1 MKKFS
6 SKEYILYNTIIEAKF
21 QKNGERVMAMEKLIE
36 IESAMVAPVLDLL
49 LQDKTTKRKIIWATD
64 TYENL
69 GEGFGDKEP
78 ITLLLLRYHPEVIK
92 PRIEKSQEAQ
102 IARTRKRAEVFTPAW
117 LCNVMNNY
125 CDEDWFGCPGV
136 FNLPGEDHGWQVT
149 EGTIEFPDQKTWQ
162 DYVNSRRLEITCGE
176 APYLVSRYD
185 VSTGDLMPLHR
196 RIGILDRKLRIVNE
210 NTRDYDDWVKWALR
224 ALEAT
229 YGYEYQGDN
238 LLVARINVLLT
249 FVEYHMERWGRSPD
263 ALLLRK
269 VANHIAW
276 NLWQMD
282 GLKDTVPLGKPFVE
296 VEQMTMFSS
305 LDPQGGQEEMRTTQ
319 PCKIYNWRRGNSEV
333 FRRMKGGGKVS
344 KKLFDYVIGNPPY
357 NEDFSKSGENGNF
370 GKPVYHDFMDAAFL
384 VSDRVE
390 LIHPARSLFDAGS
403 TPKAW
408 NRKIL
413 NDPHFKVLHFEADA
427 KKIFPN
433 NDVKGGVAI
442 TYRDAHRDFGA
453 IGTFFA
459 YPELRGIVEKSQ
471 ENDID
476 HSVASLVYT
485 QVRYNLES
493 LYADYPDLQTVI
505 GSSGKDRRFRNNAF
519 KKIPLFTKTPMNKDD
534 IETIG
539 LLKNKRVSRFIP
551 KKYVDMNHE
560 NLEKW
565 KVLVPRANGSGA
577 LGEVLSTPLIG
588 EPLIG
593 YTQSFIGIGAFK
605 SEFEAQAMIKYVKSR
620 FARVLLGVLKVT
632 QDNDRR
638 VWKLIPLQDFTS
650 SSDIDWSQSIPD
662 IDRQLYRKY
671 GLNEKEIAFI
681 ETHVKEMA

>member
-1 MKKFS
+1 
-6 SKEYILYNTIIEAKF
+6 
-21 QKNGERVMAMEKLIE
+21 MAMEKLIE

-78 ITLLLLRYHPEVIK
+78 ITRLLLRYHPEVIK

-125 CDEDWFGCPGV
+125 CDKDWFGRPGV
-136 FNLPGEDHGWQVT
+136 FNLPREDHRWKVT
-149 EGTIEFPDQKTWQ
+149 EAPIEFPDHKTWQ
-162 DYVNSRRLEITCGE
+162 AYVDSRRLEITCGE

-210 NTRDYDDWVKWALR
+210 NTRDYDDWAKWALR

-249 FVEYHMERWGRSPD
+249 FVEYHVERWGRSPD
-263 ALLLRK
+263 VPLLRK
-269 VANHIAW
+269 VANRIAW

-305 LDPQGGQEEMRTTQ
+305 PDPQEGEAAARTAQ
-319 PCKIYNWRRGNSEV
+319 PCKIYNWRRGNSEE
-333 FRRMKGGGKVS
+333 FKRMKGGGKVS

-357 NEDFSKSGENGNF
+357 QEETKDTSDT
-370 GKPVYHDFMDAAFL
+370 PVYNQFMDAANH
-384 VSDRVE
+384 VAEKVE
-390 LIHPARSLFDAGS
+390 LITPARFLFNAGK
-403 TPKAW
+403 TPKSW
-408 NRKIL
+408 NQKML
-413 NDPHFKVLHFEADA
+413 SDPHFKVLKYEQNSSKVFANTD
-427 KKIFPN
+427 I
-433 NDVKGGVAI
+433 KGGVAI
-442 TYRDAHRDFGA
+442 TYRDESKDFGA
-453 IGTFFA
+453 VEVFTSFDELQSICKKVTTNRSYKTLSDWVFA
-459 YPELRGIVEKSQ
+459 PESYKFSDAIW
-471 ENDID
+471 ID
-476 HSVASLVYT
+476 H
-485 QVRYNLES
+485 
-493 LYADYPDLQTVI
+493 ADLRSRLSKGHDFDIVTNIFSKLPEIFLDE
-505 GSSGKDRRFRNNAF
+505 
-519 KKIPLFTKTPMNKDD
+519 PLRTEDCVGF
-534 IETIG
+534 IG
-539 LLKNKRVSRFIP
+539 LIKNKRYTKWIK
-551 KKYVDMNHE
+551 KKYIKPHP
-560 NLEKW
+560 NLLSYKI
-565 KVLVPRANGSGA
+565 VLPKSNGTGA
-577 LGEVLSTPLIG
+577 IGEVLSTPLIG

-593 YTQSFIGIGAFK
+593 HTQSFISIGAM
-605 SEFEAQAMIKYVKSR
+605 STELEAEALLKYIKTKFSR
-620 FARVLLGVLKVT
+620 TMLGILKVT
-632 QDNDRR
+632 QDNKKGT
-638 VWKLIPLQDFTS
+638 WKYVPLQDFTS
-650 SSDIDWSQSIPD
+650 SSDIDWSKSISD

-671 GLNEKEIAFI
+671 GLDEKEIHFI